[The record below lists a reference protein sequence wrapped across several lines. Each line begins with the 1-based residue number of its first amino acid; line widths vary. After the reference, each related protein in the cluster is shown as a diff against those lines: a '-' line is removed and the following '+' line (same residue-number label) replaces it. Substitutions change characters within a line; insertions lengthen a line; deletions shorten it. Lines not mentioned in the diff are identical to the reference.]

1 MKILF
6 PNTFYAATS
15 PACGRGRLILP
26 TKSSKY
32 IKKRQSLLRRGPLV
46 CLRPVYKPH
55 SVQRNC
61 FRLCSH
67 LSGRCVAAPLDAAYP
82 GLTQPP
88 RDWIH
93 MKTSRLPPSA
103 DGFVPAWPCSR
114 RGLPD
119 DLHYCKRRWSLTPPF
134 HHHPAQAR
142 GCLFLWPFSGR
153 FAPYGGFPAPG
164 TIRRRAL
171 WSADFPRWRQ
181 RATAIARPT

>member
-1 MKILF
+1 MRTTSGRSVSRIL
-6 PNTFYAATS
+6 S
-15 PACGRGRLILP
+15 GE
-26 TKSSKY
+26 
-32 IKKRQSLLRRGPLV
+32 LLRV
-46 CLRPVYKPH
+46 CD
-55 SVQRNC
+55 
-61 FRLCSH
+61 H
-67 LSGRCVAAPLDAAYP
+67 LSGRRVAAPLGAAYP
-82 GLTQPP
+82 GLTQSP
-88 RDWIH
+88 RERIH

-134 HHHPAQAR
+134 HHHPLTPSPLPLGEGR
-142 GCLFLWPFSGR
+142 RGEGGCLFLWPFSGR

-181 RATAIARPT
+181 RATAIAQPT